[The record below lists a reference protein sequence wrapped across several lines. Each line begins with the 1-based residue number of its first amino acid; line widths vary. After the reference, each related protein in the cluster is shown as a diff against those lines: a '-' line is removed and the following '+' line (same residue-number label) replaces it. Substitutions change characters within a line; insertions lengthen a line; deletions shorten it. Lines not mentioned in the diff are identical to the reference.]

1 MMRKKL
7 ARQESQ
13 PAAAKRRRR
22 APSRCPR
29 VRAWRPDWS
38 GAIEQLEERRLLAI
52 DCDASPASAV
62 DPATASPAQQQSVQQ
77 QYGQLPLSF
86 ETRSFEANHGE
97 SDSQVTFLA
106 RGAGDSLF
114 LTDSGAVFDLR
125 RSAARTTATCHSIAW
140 ETRMQTQPA
149 LA

>member
-1 MMRKKL
+1 MR
-7 ARQESQ
+7 R
-13 PAAAKRRRR
+13 PIVAAGRATACREAEPGGQIGVVRSSGLKSGGCWPSIVARRRPL
-22 APSRCPR
+22 PSTRLT
-29 VRAWRPDWS
+29 ARPD
-38 GAIEQLEERRLLAI
+38 
-52 DCDASPASAV
+52 
-62 DPATASPAQQQSVQQ
+62 QQQYVQQ

-97 SDSQVTFLA
+97 SDSQVKFLA
-106 RGAGDSLF
+106 RGAGYSLF
-114 LTDSGAVFDLR
+114 LTDSGAVFDVR